1 MPLPPAFPDPRSE
14 LADQTSGWEWAGLAL
29 LLVLVAA
36 PLVFRRR
43 YPLSTLWVVLLT
55 ATMVAENPDGLR
67 LSFYVCVIAAY
78 SAAVYSPYRVLAL
91 LSLPVTAFLMG
102 ELQDDAAEPAFGGAI
117 NAVPQGVVPFLILAP
132 IAVAAWGLR
141 TLQARADAE
150 QAHVVALQREGAEAV
165 RRAAEEERARI
176 ARELHDVVTH
186 NVSVM
191 VIQAGAARQVMEAS
205 PQQAREAL
213 LSVEASGRAAMTELR
228 HVMGLLTAD
237 GETLD
242 LAPQPGMA
250 ELESLVGRVRA
261 SGLPVELV
269 VTGSPDTP
277 MPDGVVLAG
286 YRVVQEALTN
296 AVKHAAG
303 SSATVRV
310 DYGSARLSI
319 EVTDT
324 GGTRPPTADAGSGR
338 GLVGLR
344 ERLALYGGT
353 LEAGP
358 RIRGGYR
365 LARGHPPRARR
376 RPRPS
381 GGLVTDP
388 VRVVVADDQALV
400 RTGFRMILTA
410 DGIDVVA
417 EAATGAEAIDAVR
430 RTRPDVVLM
439 DIRMPVLDGLE
450 ATRRIVAADADGPR
464 ILMLTTF
471 DVDEYVYAALAAGA
485 SGFLLKDVAPEQLT
499 AAVRLVRS
507 GDALLAPSIT
517 RRLVERFAR
526 GGQETSAVHRDLAS
540 LTPREREVLQLL
552 ARGLSNAELA
562 AAFQLSEAT
571 VKTHVAR
578 ILGKLQLRDRVQA
591 VVVAYETGL
600 VAPGES

>member
-1 MPLPPAFPDPRSE
+1 MLI
-14 LADQTSGWEWAGLAL
+14 
-29 LLVLVAA
+29 AA

-55 ATMVAENPDGLR
+55 ATMVTENPDALR

-141 TLQARADAE
+141 TMQARADAE

-191 VIQAGAARQVMEAS
+191 VIQAGAARKVLEAS
-205 PQQAREAL
+205 PGQAREAL

-296 AVKHAAG
+296 VVKHAAG

-310 DYGSARLSI
+310 DYGADRLSI

-324 GGTRPPTADAGSGR
+324 GGTRPPSADAGQRPGTGR
-338 GLVGLR
+338 PARAARALR
-344 ERLALYGGT
+344 WD
-353 LEAGP
+353 
-358 RIRGGYR
+358 
-365 LARGHPPRARR
+365 ARGRAR
-376 RPRPS
+376 
-381 GGLVTDP
+381 
-388 VRVVVADDQALV
+388 A
-400 RTGFRMILTA
+400 
-410 DGIDVVA
+410 
-417 EAATGAEAIDAVR
+417 
-430 RTRPDVVLM
+430 
-439 DIRMPVLDGLE
+439 
-450 ATRRIVAADADGPR
+450 
-464 ILMLTTF
+464 
-471 DVDEYVYAALAAGA
+471 
-485 SGFLLKDVAPEQLT
+485 
-499 AAVRLVRS
+499 
-507 GDALLAPSIT
+507 
-517 RRLVERFAR
+517 
-526 GGQETSAVHRDLAS
+526 SAVGTGSKRS
-540 LTPREREVLQLL
+540 SPSRPPPTPTPWRSR
-552 ARGLSNAELA
+552 
-562 AAFQLSEAT
+562 
-571 VKTHVAR
+571 
-578 ILGKLQLRDRVQA
+578 
-591 VVVAYETGL
+591 
-600 VAPGES
+600 

>member
-1 MPLPPAFPDPRSE
+1 VTGRRLREWLLRRPVATEPLGLRSWLLDIGLAAGLALIAFLSHDQADGADVSPLDGPGRVPAPPVFPDPRVE
-14 LADQTSGWEWAGLAL
+14 LADQTSGWEWVGLAL

-36 PLVFRRR
+36 PLAFRRR

-55 ATMVAENPDGLR
+55 ATMVADDPDALR

-91 LSLPVTAFLMG
+91 LSLPVTALLMS
-102 ELQDDAAEPAFGGAI
+102 ELQGDAAEPAFGGAI
-117 NAVPQGVVPFLILAP
+117 NAVPAGVVPFLILAP

-150 QAHVVALQREGAEAV
+150 QAHVVALQRERAEAV

-269 VTGSPDTP
+269 VTGAPDTP

-310 DYGSARLSI
+310 DYGSDRLSI

-344 ERLALYGGT
+344 ERLALYSGT
-353 LEAGP
+353 LDAGP

-365 LARGHPPRARR
+365 LHAVMPLAPAA
-376 RPRPS
+376 
-381 GGLVTDP
+381 
-388 VRVVVADDQALV
+388 VVAD
-400 RTGFRMILTA
+400 
-410 DGIDVVA
+410 
-417 EAATGAEAIDAVR
+417 
-430 RTRPDVVLM
+430 P
-439 DIRMPVLDGLE
+439 
-450 ATRRIVAADADGPR
+450 
-464 ILMLTTF
+464 
-471 DVDEYVYAALAAGA
+471 
-485 SGFLLKDVAPEQLT
+485 
-499 AAVRLVRS
+499 
-507 GDALLAPSIT
+507 
-517 RRLVERFAR
+517 
-526 GGQETSAVHRDLAS
+526 QEVS
-540 LTPREREVLQLL
+540 
-552 ARGLSNAELA
+552 
-562 AAFQLSEAT
+562 
-571 VKTHVAR
+571 
-578 ILGKLQLRDRVQA
+578 
-591 VVVAYETGL
+591 
-600 VAPGES
+600 

>member
-55 ATMVAENPDGLR
+55 ATMVAENPDALR

-191 VIQAGAARQVMEAS
+191 VIQAGAARQVLEAS

-310 DYGSARLSI
+310 DYGPARLSI

-324 GGTRPPTADAGSGR
+324 GGTRPPTADAGQRPWTGR
-338 GLVGLR
+338 PARAARALR
-344 ERLALYGGT
+344 WDARGRA
-353 LEAGP
+353 ADP
-358 RIRGGYR
+358 RRVP
-365 LARGHPPRARR
+365 APRGHPPRARR
-376 RPRPS
+376 QPRPS

-450 ATRRIVAADADGPR
+450 ATRRILAADADGPR